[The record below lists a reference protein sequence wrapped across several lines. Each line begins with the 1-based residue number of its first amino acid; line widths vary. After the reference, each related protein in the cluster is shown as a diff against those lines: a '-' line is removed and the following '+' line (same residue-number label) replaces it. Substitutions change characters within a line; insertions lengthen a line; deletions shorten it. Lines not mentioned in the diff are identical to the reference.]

1 MEFVCV
7 GKIIKPQGI
16 KGEVKILPLIDIPA
30 IFNGKHKLFIEKNDS
45 PFKHA
50 SFRLGYAYVMFD
62 EILDRNVAEKY
73 RNKKIYITKE
83 DFNKLSVDDFLIDD
97 LVGTLLYDE
106 NNEFVGQIMGVT
118 DYGFDDIIIVKED
131 EHLYEVPFKKAI
143 FNKNGKNIYVIRN
156 EYNGAKVSQEWKLIF
171 WHCFQKHFRHLT
183 QAFLLVLSILGYWK

>member
-45 PFKHA
+45 PFNHA

-143 FNKNGKNIYVIRN
+143 FKKNGKNIYVIRN
-156 EYNGAKVSQEWKLIF
+156 EYNGAKVSQE
-171 WHCFQKHFRHLT
+171 
-183 QAFLLVLSILGYWK
+183 